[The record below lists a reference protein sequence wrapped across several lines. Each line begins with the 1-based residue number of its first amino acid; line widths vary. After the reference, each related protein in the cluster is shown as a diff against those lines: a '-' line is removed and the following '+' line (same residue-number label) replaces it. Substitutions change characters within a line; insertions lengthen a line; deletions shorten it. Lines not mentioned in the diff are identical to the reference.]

1 MVWRRVTLLY
11 VFTFSYFKL
20 NTDQKLLLQKKLCD
34 REDERQRSLTGA
46 TTSKY

>member
-20 NTDQKLLLQKKLCD
+20 NTDQKLLLQKKICD